1 MEKLFAACSPGT
13 EEWVA
18 QELRQLGLP
27 PTGTSSSAVGSPGE
41 KGLEDEVGGVEFHGA
56 LSDVYR
62 ANLHLRIASRVL
74 VRLGEFPVS
83 TFTQLRRQISRLPWE
98 RYLETGRPVALRVA
112 CSKSR
117 LYHSGAVAEH
127 VAGGMAARLG
137 RTPSVQ
143 KFDEDAVLPPQLILI
158 RLVENRCT
166 ISLDSSGARLHRR
179 GYRQA
184 TAKAPLRETLAA
196 AILLASQWEPT
207 RPLLDPF
214 CGSGTIAIE
223 AAMLA
228 LKIPPGR
235 ARRFAFMEWPNFQAG
250 VWEILRA
257 EAAGQNN
264 PLLPKIFASDRDA
277 GAIRAAQANA
287 ERAGVADWID
297 FSCRAVS
304 AIEPPIGPGWVVT
317 NPPYGVRLKAPK
329 DLPKLYAQ
337 LGKVLRTKCP
347 GWRVAMLGNS
357 THLLHCTG
365 LEFDRGIRLLNG
377 GLKVKLVRSTI
388 PQAGLI

>member
-1 MEKLFAACSPGT
+1 M
-13 EEWVA
+13 
-18 QELRQLGLP
+18 
-27 PTGTSSSAVGSPGE
+27 
-41 KGLEDEVGGVEFHGA
+41 GGVEFHGA

-62 ANLHLRIASRVL
+62 ANLHLRTASRVL
-74 VRLGEFPVS
+74 VRLGEFPIS

-98 RYLETGRPVALRVA
+98 QYLATGQPVALRVA

-143 KFDEDAVLPPQLILI
+143 KFDEDATLPSQLILI

-235 ARRFAFMEWPNFQAG
+235 ARRFAFMGWPNFQAG
-250 VWEILRA
+250 VWETLRA
-257 EAAGQNN
+257 EAAGRNN
-264 PLLPKIFASDRDA
+264 PLLPKIIASDRDA
-277 GAIRAAQANA
+277 GAVRAAQANA
-287 ERAGVADWID
+287 ERAGVAEGIE
-297 FSCRAVS
+297 FSRRAFS
-304 AIEPPIGPGWVVT
+304 AIEPPTVPGWVIT
-317 NPPYGVRLKAPK
+317 NPPYGVRLKTK
-329 DLPKLYAQ
+329 DDVRKLYSQ
-337 LGKVLRTKCP
+337 LGKVLRAKCP
-347 GWRVAMLGNS
+347 GWRVAILGHS
-357 THLLHCTG
+357 ARLWHCLG
-365 LEFDRGIRLLNG
+365 LEFDRGIPLWNG
-377 GLKVKLVRSTI
+377 GLKVKLARSTI
-388 PQAGLI
+388 PQARLIPATQIRGRRSHINLSK